1 MKNKNREIEVRFLN
15 IDPKSIIKKLQK
27 LNAKDEGEYKILETI
42 FYDKQK
48 TWLEKG
54 KFVRLRKAKNKIFV
68 SYKHH
73 QKHTATG
80 TYEIEFEVNDFN
92 KAKDFIENL
101 GLIAFRIQ
109 EKKRHTFK
117 LQNVILDIDTWP
129 TIPTYLEIEGESE
142 KDLKDIAQ
150 KLDLDWKNAVF
161 ENAKI
166 VIEKYY
172 KVPVSTYKYFT
183 FKKIA

>member
-1 MKNKNREIEVRFLN
+1 MLQ
-15 IDPKSIIKKLQK
+15 KLIK

-42 FYDKQK
+42 FYDKNK
-48 TWLEKG
+48 TWIEKG
-54 KFVRLRKAKNKIFV
+54 KFVRIRKSKNKILV

-92 KAKDFIENL
+92 KAKLFLESL
-101 GLIAFRIQ
+101 GLVAFRQQ
-109 EKKRHTFK
+109 EKKRHTFR
-117 LQNVILDIDTWP
+117 LGSITLDIDTWP
-129 TIPTYLEIEGESE
+129 NIPTYLEIEGNSE
-142 KDLKDIAQ
+142 EDLKHTAQ
-150 KLDLDWKNAVF
+150 KLGLDYKKAIF
-161 ENAKI
+161 ENARI

-183 FKKIA
+183 FKEIA

>member
-15 IDPKSIIKKLQK
+15 INSQSIIKKLQK
-27 LNAKDEGEYKILETI
+27 LNAKDDGEYLIQETI

-54 KFVRLRKAKNKIFV
+54 KFVRIRKAKNKIFV

-117 LQNVILDIDTWP
+117 LENVILDIDTWP

-142 KDLKDIAQ
+142 EDLKDIAQ
-150 KLDLDWKNAVF
+150 KLDLDWKKAVF

>member
-15 IDPKSIIKKLQK
+15 INPKSIVERLKKLK
-27 LNAKDEGEYKILETI
+27 AKDEGECNILETI
-42 FYDKQK
+42 FYDKNK
-48 TWLEKG
+48 TWIEKG
-54 KFVRLRKAKNKIFV
+54 KFVRIRKSKNKILV

-92 KAKDFIENL
+92 KAKLFLENL
-101 GLIAFRIQ
+101 GLVAFRQQ
-109 EKKRHTFK
+109 EKKRHTFR
-117 LQNVILDIDTWP
+117 LGSITLDIDTWP
-129 TIPTYLEIEGESE
+129 NIPTYLEIEGNSE
-142 KDLKDIAQ
+142 EDLKHTAQ
-150 KLDLDWKNAVF
+150 KLGLDYKKAIF
-161 ENAKI
+161 ENARI

-183 FKKIA
+183 FKEIA

>member
-15 IDPKSIIKKLQK
+15 INPQSIIKKLQK

-54 KFVRLRKAKNKIFV
+54 KFVRIRKAKNKIFI

-92 KAKDFIENL
+92 KAKKFIESL

-142 KDLKDIAQ
+142 EDLKDIAQ
-150 KLDLDWKNAVF
+150 KLDLDWKKAVF

>member
-15 IDPKSIIKKLQK
+15 INSQSIIKKLQK

-54 KFVRLRKAKNKIFV
+54 KFVRIRKAKNKIFV

-117 LQNVILDIDTWP
+117 LENVILDIDTWP

-142 KDLKDIAQ
+142 EDLKDIAQ
-150 KLDLDWKNAVF
+150 KLDLDWKKAVF

>member
-1 MKNKNREIEVRFLN
+1 MKNNNREIEVRFLN
-15 IDPKSIIKKLQK
+15 ISPKSIIKKLQK
-27 LNAKDEGEYKILETI
+27 LNAKDEGQYKILETI

-54 KFVRLRKAKNKIFV
+54 KFVRLRKARNKIFL

-80 TYEIEFEVNDFN
+80 TYEIEFEVSSFN
-92 KAKDFIENL
+92 KAKLFLESL
-101 GLIAFRIQ
+101 GLVAFRQQ
-109 EKKRHTFK
+109 EKKRHTFR
-117 LQNVILDIDTWP
+117 LGSIALDIDTWP
-129 TIPTYLEIEGESE
+129 KIPTYLEIEGNSE
-142 KDLKDIAQ
+142 EDLKHTAQ
-150 KLDLDWKNAVF
+150 KLGLEYKKAIF
-161 ENAKI
+161 ENARI

>member
-15 IDPKSIIKKLQK
+15 INPQDIIQKLQK
-27 LNAKDEGEYKILETI
+27 LNAKDEGEFLVEETI
-42 FYDKQK
+42 FYDKNR
-48 TWLEKG
+48 TWIKEG
-54 KFVRLRKAKNKIFV
+54 KFVRIRKTNNKILV

-80 TYEIEFEVNDFN
+80 TYEVEFEVNDYD
-92 KAKDFIENL
+92 KAKKFIESL
-101 GLIAFRIQ
+101 GLVAFRKQ

-117 LQNVILDIDTWP
+117 LGSITLDIDTWP
-129 TIPTYLEIEGESE
+129 KIPTYLEIEGDSE
-142 KDLKDIAQ
+142 KDLKGMAQ
-150 KLDLDWKNAVF
+150 KLDLDYKNAIF

-172 KVPVSTYKYFT
+172 KIPVSTYTHFT
-183 FKKIA
+183 FKKIE

>member
-15 IDPKSIIKKLQK
+15 INPKAIIAKLIK
-27 LNAKDEGEYKILETI
+27 LNAKDECEYKILETI
-42 FYDKQK
+42 FYDKNK
-48 TWLEKG
+48 TWIEKG
-54 KFVRLRKAKNKIFV
+54 KFVRIRKSKNKILV

-92 KAKDFIENL
+92 KAKLFLENL
-101 GLIAFRIQ
+101 GLVAFRIQ

-117 LQNVILDIDTWP
+117 LENVILDIDTWP

-142 KDLKDIAQ
+142 EDLKDIA
-150 KLDLDWKNAVF
+150 
-161 ENAKI
+161 
-166 VIEKYY
+166 
-172 KVPVSTYKYFT
+172 
-183 FKKIA
+183 

>member
-1 MKNKNREIEVRFLN
+1 MKNNNREIEVRFLN
-15 IDPKSIIKKLQK
+15 IDPKSIIEKLK
-27 LNAKDEGEYKILETI
+27 RLKAKDEGEYNILETI
-42 FYDKQK
+42 FYDKNK
-48 TWLEKG
+48 TWIKKG

-117 LQNVILDIDTWP
+117 LENVILDIDTWP

-142 KDLKDIAQ
+142 EDLKDIVQ
-150 KLDLDWKNAVF
+150 KLDLDWKKAVF